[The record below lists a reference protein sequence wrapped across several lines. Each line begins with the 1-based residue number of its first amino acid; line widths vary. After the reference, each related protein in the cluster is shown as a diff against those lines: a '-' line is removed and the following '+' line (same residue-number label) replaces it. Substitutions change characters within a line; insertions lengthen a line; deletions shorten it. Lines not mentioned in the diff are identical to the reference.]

1 MREEGG
7 VGSSITKR
15 LHCAFFIFLLDFN
28 GFRGGPRWRS
38 TDCAAVL
45 LVPKVFFFF
54 FYLVDSGVA
63 RFFLGFVGFLLGY
76 TGFQRVFLDFLWFNR
91 TLMGITGFY

>member
-54 FYLVDSGVA
+54 YLVDSGVA
-63 RFFLGFVGFLLGY
+63 RFFWVLLGSY
-76 TGFQRVFLDFLWFNR
+76 WVILGSKGFSLIFFGLIEL
-91 TLMGITGFY
+91 